1 MKDATHHGHS
11 RTALV
16 LSGGGANGAYELGVM
31 KALIGG
37 LSPSTHHRPLT
48 PSTIAATSI
57 GAFNGSVLLSN
68 LDHSWPSAVDAL
80 EQVWVERMASP
91 SVAVRNGVMRYRMNP
106 IDWADQIMHDPM
118 GPARDFAADAMF
130 LARDWTARVAGFV
143 GSTAGLAGRVAELF
157 DASQFLTAE
166 PSASLVQESVD
177 AGRIRDLAGRVDFRV
192 TTTAWQTGTLRVF
205 ENRDFTDDKAALIVR
220 ASGALP
226 GIFPAVPIGAELFV
240 DGGVV
245 LNTPLSPAIQGGA
258 DVLHVIYL
266 DPSPGAIPM
275 RPLSSMVDAMSRMLV
290 ASFAATMR
298 RDLEVAAKVNADVK
312 SGKDHHRRAIEIH
325 LYRPVEDM
333 GGALGML
340 DFHRPRVTSL
350 IERGYRD
357 AIGHDCKANGC
368 VVHVN

>member
-1 MKDATHHGHS
+1 MKDATHHS
-11 RTALV
+11 RSRSALV

-31 KALIGG
+31 KGLISG
-37 LSPSTHHRPLT
+37 LSPSTRHSPLT

-68 LDHSWPSAVDAL
+68 LDHGWPAAVDAL

-91 SVAVRNGVMRYRMNP
+91 SVAIRNGVMRYRMNP
-106 IDWADQIMHDPM
+106 IDWANDVMNDPM

-130 LARDWTARVAGFV
+130 LARDWTARLAGFV
-143 GSTAGLAGRVAELF
+143 GSSSGLAGRVAELF

-166 PSASLVQESVD
+166 PSA
-177 AGRIRDLAGRVDFRV
+177 
-192 TTTAWQTGTLRVF
+192 
-205 ENRDFTDDKAALIVR
+205 
-220 ASGALP
+220 
-226 GIFPAVPIGAELFV
+226 
-240 DGGVV
+240 
-245 LNTPLSPAIQGGA
+245 
-258 DVLHVIYL
+258 
-266 DPSPGAIPM
+266 M

-298 RDLEVAAKVNADVK
+298 RDLEVAAKVDADVK
-312 SGKDHHRRAIEIH
+312 AGKDHHRRAIEIH

-340 DFHRPRVTSL
+340 DFHRARVTAL

-368 VVHVN
+368 VNVN